1 MEALFINLHPDRP
14 HRREADK
21 PNPYLKYL
29 GGGTMNT
36 KIEQLLVPLVIMI
49 GVPLLTAAATV
60 FMVGLALGEFKG
72 GMVQEHRGYDYKLD
86 SMEKRFSYEISRVTK
101 DIDDLKV
108 IMRTRNAST
117 DE

>member
-1 MEALFINLHPDRP
+1 MEALYTNLNPDRP
-14 HRREADK
+14 HRRVADK

-29 GGGTMNT
+29 GGASMNP
-36 KIEQLLVPLVIMI
+36 KVEQLLVPVVIMI

-72 GMVQEHRGYDYKLD
+72 GMVQEHRGYDYKLE

-101 DIDDLKV
+101 DIDELKV
-108 IMRTRNAST
+108 IVRTRNASNS
-117 DE
+117 E